1 MAILCTIR
9 TRDDIPED
17 IRDTPIGWLL
27 RYHDLGEPH
36 RVHERPEVLVGMC
49 MDHRKSLRIPP
60 NFAYILRAGG
70 ANFRRH
76 EFKVSFAI
84 AVGGVRHFAL
94 IGHSQCGM
102 VGLRGRR
109 DAFIKGLVENAGWD
123 AEAAAAHFDRFAPEF
138 EIADAADFVREE
150 AIRLARLYPEVRI
163 VPMYYEVESG
173 LISIVSTE
181 ELASR

>member
-1 MAILCTIR
+1 MAELQHINS
-9 TRDDIPED
+9 PED
-17 IRDTPIGWLL
+17 IPAEIRGTPLELLL
-27 RYHDLGEPH
+27 RYHNLDEPH
-36 RVHERPEVLVGMC
+36 AEHPTPEILVGMC

-84 AVGGVRHFAL
+84 GVGGVKHFAL

-102 VGLRGRR
+102 VGLRARR
-109 DAFIKGLVENAGWD
+109 EQFIAGLVANAGWD
-123 AEAAAAHFDRFAPEF
+123 AEMAAKHFDRYAPEF

-150 AIRLARLYPEVRI
+150 AARLARLYPEVKI
-163 VPMYYEVESG
+163 VPMFYEVETG
-173 LISIVSTE
+173 LLSIVEPADDS
-181 ELASR
+181 AR

>member
-1 MAILCTIR
+1 MAQFVPIR
-9 TRDDIPED
+9 TVDDIPEN

-27 RYHDLGEPH
+27 RYHDLGEEH

-60 NFAYILRAGG
+60 NFAYILRSGG

-102 VGLRGRR
+102 VDLESRR
-109 DAFIKGLVENAGWD
+109 EQFIKGLVANAGWD
-123 AEAAAAHFDRFAPEF
+123 ADAAAAHFDRFAPEF
-138 EIADAADFVREE
+138 EIADAADFVLEE
-150 AIRLARLYPEVRI
+150 AIRLAGLYPAVRI
-163 VPMYYEVESG
+163 VPMFYEVESG
-173 LISIVSTE
+173 LISIVTA
-181 ELASR
+181 ELPVSR